1 MTTISKPDSQHRL
14 ILTELRHVLGEGYV
28 SDDPGVTEAY
38 SRDFY
43 AGSFTAKVKPEFIVL
58 PGSAE
63 DVRRVMQLANRYGF
77 PYSVLGS
84 GLLLVLSAAVKPY
97 WCIIDTKR
105 LGGISIDVANM
116 SAVIGPH
123 VTHAQLQATALSH
136 GLYAGVPEAG
146 AQASSLAN
154 HVFQGLQGTAYRTG
168 YAPRN
173 ILGFEWIMP
182 SGDVVRTGSL
192 TNPTAEPYWGEGPGP
207 DLRGLLRAVA
217 GNFGALGIVTKMA
230 VKLYPWPGPKTFPVS
245 GVTPTKK
252 SQLPPERFKWFLINY
267 PSFDAAIEA
276 MYEIGKAEIGALLHR
291 WPPAYFN
298 WWGANSR
305 EEYWQTWQAGYWQQ
319 NVANC
324 VSVCLW
330 GFTSEKQLEYEAR
343 VLGEIIEETG
353 GTPLPEEIYDAWVPY
368 HANNWIRDTNG
379 CRMMRPSGSFATNM
393 IAYDT
398 LDNCRPSLDVGWQT
412 TDKYSPPVLDSA
424 HSDWILAYDFCHFA
438 SAEVDFPHEKT
449 PAACR
454 EAVQSAREVLQRGI
468 EAGILEFTTCAVQ
481 ANHTGPA
488 FADFH
493 LILARIKGALD
504 PANVAN
510 PTRLINMAKIQ
521 PGPADGRSAAKA

>member
-1 MTTISKPDSQHRL
+1 MNIRPLHDRVIVRRMEEERTT
-14 ILTELRHVLGEGYV
+14 
-28 SDDPGVTEAY
+28 
-38 SRDFY
+38 
-43 AGSFTAKVKPEFIVL
+43 AGGIVL

-63 DVRRVMQLANRYGF
+63 DVRGVMQLANRYRF

-84 GLLLVLSAAVKPY
+84 GLLFVLSGAVRPY

-105 LGGISIDVANM
+105 LGGIAIDVDNLY
-116 SAVIGPH
+116 AVIGPH
-123 VTHAQLQATALSH
+123 VTHAQLQATALRH
-136 GLYAGVPEAG
+136 GLYAGVPEVG

-168 YAPRN
+168 YASRN
-173 ILGFEWIMP
+173 ILGFEWVLP
-182 SGDVVRTGSL
+182 NGEVVRTGSL
-192 TNPTAEPYWGEGPGP
+192 ANPAAGPYWGEGPGP
-207 DLRGLLRAVA
+207 DLRGLLRAAA
-217 GNFGALGIVTKMA
+217 GNFGALGVVSRMA

-245 GVTPTKK
+245 GVTPVKT
-252 SQLPPERFKWFLINY
+252 SQLPAARFKWFLINY

-305 EEYWQTWQAGYWQQ
+305 EEYWRTWRAGYWQQ
-319 NVANC
+319 NAANC

-343 VLGEIIEETG
+343 VLGEIVADTG
-353 GTPLPEEIYDAWVPY
+353 GTAVPDELYRAWVPY

-379 CRMMRPSGSFATNM
+379 CRMMRPSGAFGTNM

-398 LDNCRPSLDVGWQT
+398 LDNCRPCLDVGWRA
-412 TDKYSPPVLDSA
+412 TDKYSPPLLDSA
-424 HSDWILAYDFCHFA
+424 QSDWVLAYDFCHFA
-438 SAEVDFPHEKT
+438 SAEVDLLHEKS
-449 PAACR
+449 PADSA
-454 EAVQSAREVLQRGI
+454 AALLSAREVLERGI
-468 EAGILEFTTCAVQ
+468 EVGILEFTTCAAQ
-481 ANHTGPA
+481 ANRTGPA

-510 PTRLINMAKIQ
+510 PGRLIKMDEQKSGA
-521 PGPADGRSAAKA
+521 P